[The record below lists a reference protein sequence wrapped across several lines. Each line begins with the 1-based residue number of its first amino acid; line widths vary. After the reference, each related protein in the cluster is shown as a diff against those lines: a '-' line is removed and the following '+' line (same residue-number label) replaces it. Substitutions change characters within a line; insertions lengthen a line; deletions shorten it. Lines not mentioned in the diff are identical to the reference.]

1 MRVGFIGLGNMGGH
15 MAMNVIAGGHD
26 VVVHDIRREAAE
38 RQLAAGA
45 SWADT
50 PRGATEGSELVF
62 TSLPGP
68 AEVEQVA
75 LGEGGVLVGA
85 TPGTVYVDLSTNSP
99 TLIRRVHEEFAEQGI
114 SVLDAPVSGGS
125 KGAEAATL
133 AVMVGGDEQVYERV
147 KPVLDLIGDKVSYI
161 GPAGA
166 GAIAKL
172 VHNLIT
178 ISARVIVGE
187 ALTLGV
193 KAGVDPEALLSAVQ
207 NGSFGQGN
215 LIHRTIPNTV
225 YQGAYENVGFA
236 LELSLKDL
244 RLALELGEEFG
255 VPLKLGELATEEV
268 AEAVAAGLGAL
279 DSSASIILQERR
291 AGVELRAASARS
303 ES

>member
-1 MRVGFIGLGNMGGH
+1 MRIGFIGLGNMGGH
-15 MAMNVIAGGHD
+15 MALNVIKGGHD
-26 VVVHDIRREAAE
+26 VTVHDIRREAAE
-38 RQLAAGA
+38 RHLAAGA

-50 PRGATEGSELVF
+50 PRGATDGNELVF

-68 AEVEQVA
+68 PEIEQVV
-75 LGEGGVLVGA
+75 LGEGGVLAGA
-85 TPGTVYVDLSTNSP
+85 SAGTVFVDLSTNSP
-99 TLIRRVHEEFAEQGI
+99 TLMRSIHEEFEAPGL

-133 AVMVGGDEQVYERV
+133 AVMCGGDEQVYDRV

-172 VHNLIT
+172 VHNMIA

-193 KAGVDPEALLSAVQ
+193 KAGVDPEALLTAVQ

-225 YQGAYENVGFA
+225 YQGAYENVGFS
-236 LELSLKDL
+236 LDLSLKDL

-255 VPLKLGELATEEV
+255 VPLKMGALATQEV
-268 AEAVAAGLGAL
+268 AEAADGGLGAL

-291 AGVELRAASARS
+291 AGVELRAANARS
-303 ES
+303 EG